1 MLGDK
6 ANTSRFTCAGPLFTG
21 GHPLQVPN
29 ILVPPGSADI
39 FCSYLGMTS
48 LIGFRQGSVNIGT
61 NPDSVF
67 AINSVKGNINIYDTN
82 ISKHTGFFNSLGAT
96 YANGKVFKAL
106 STSSTIAGKVSK
118 MAAAKVLISG
128 KKQNLSSAS
137 GVLSGNWTFNGIR
150 IETVAHGHSD
160 ARLKRSVIPI
170 EDALEKVSKLNGVSF
185 RWNRNYAE
193 YRRDLKTK
201 TVSRSIGFIAQEVEK
216 IVPEV
221 ISTDK
226 IDNFDFEIKKVDY
239 GQMVALLTEAIK
251 EQQTQIESLKEEI
264 KDLKSQLNS

>member
-6 ANTSRFTCAGPLFTG
+6 ANTSRLTCAGPLLAG

-48 LIGFRQGSVNIGT
+48 LTGFRQGSVNIGT

-82 ISKHTGFFNSLGAT
+82 ISKHTGFFNSFGAT

-106 STSSTIAGKVSK
+106 STASTITGKVSK
-118 MAAAKVLISG
+118 MVAAKVLISG
-128 KKQNLSSAS
+128 KTQNLSSAS
-137 GVLSGNWTFNGIR
+137 GVLSGNWSFNGIPLSLL
-150 IETVAHGHSD
+150 HSHSD

-170 EDALEKVSKLNGVSF
+170 EDALDKVIKLNGVSF
-185 RWNRNYAE
+185 RWDRNYLE
-193 YRRDLKTK
+193 YKKDLKTK